1 MNPPPQPVCLCNS
14 SPYLPSRSTQPA
26 RSQAARGKGDHSRVP
41 RGDAGLHNTLHRSFW
56 LEWHTSC
63 SAGGDG
69 AFEIPSS
76 PRFSGTPADGWRA
89 RRMQWMLTARL
100 LWRVSS
106 NLRTH
111 RRGCCSRP
119 PNGFQ
124 SGWGMKS
131 HNEELWDPLCCR
143 QCWRLY
149 QNKMQLSARKQ
160 VYHRLILVFFCFY
173 QTAIYILLMLY
184 LEYHFPLYEKSVLHK
199 SYQKY
204 FFHTVLL
211 HWCSLSWDI
220 NALTSMILCEKT
232 RCIKKKVQHKQ
243 VQ

>member
-1 MNPPPQPVCLCNS
+1 MLPHSIVSSCNQTTDHCDLWPVRWKNNGMVLKLGLGLRSAACGNGTEPDLAFFSKRWCYQIDFFFPSTRFSSPCPGSLKHLIYRSSNAVVWDGESPPHPVCLCNN

-26 RSQAARGKGDHSRVP
+26 RSQAARGKGDHSRAP

-56 LEWHTSC
+56 LERHTSC

-69 AFEIPSS
+69 AFQIPSS

-89 RRMQWMLTARL
+89 RRMQWTLTARL
-100 LWRVSS
+100 LWRASS

-131 HNEELWDPLCCR
+131 HNEELCCH
-143 QCWRLY
+143 QCWR
-149 QNKMQLSARKQ
+149 
-160 VYHRLILVFFCFY
+160 FY
-173 QTAIYILLMLY
+173 Q
-184 LEYHFPLYEKSVLHK
+184 
-199 SYQKY
+199 
-204 FFHTVLL
+204 
-211 HWCSLSWDI
+211 
-220 NALTSMILCEKT
+220 
-232 RCIKKKVQHKQ
+232 KKVQL
-243 VQ
+243 